1 MLPAAMTP
9 VGGPCSSAA
18 VLTVC
23 RQSVCGGYPVD
34 RPTVL
39 PPSSHS
45 LSRSGQALATAVTA
59 SSPW

>member
-23 RQSVCGGYPVD
+23 PTQYTAITQSYHHH
-34 RPTVL
+34 
-39 PPSSHS
+39 SHS
-45 LSRSGQALATAVTA
+45 LSRRGQALATAVTA